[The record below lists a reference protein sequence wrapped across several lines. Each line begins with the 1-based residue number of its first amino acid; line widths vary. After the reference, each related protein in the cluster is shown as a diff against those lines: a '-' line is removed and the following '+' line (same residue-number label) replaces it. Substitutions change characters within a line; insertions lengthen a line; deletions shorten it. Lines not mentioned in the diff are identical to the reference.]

1 MSQSDS
7 DLTRLLQ
14 AWSQGDFAALERL
27 VPLVFDDLRRMARRH
42 LKGERAGHTLQPTAL
57 VNEVYLK
64 LMDQREPDWQNREHF
79 FAIASRIMHRLLL
92 DYGKA
97 RRTAKRGKDMVMVP
111 LTEALGVPG
120 DQGVDHA
127 ALSEALD
134 RLAKLNPRQARIVE
148 LKYLF
153 GFEHEEI
160 ATVSDLGVSVTTS
173 KRELRTAKAWLY
185 RELTRE

>member
-7 DLTRLLQ
+7 DVTRLLQ

-27 VPLVFDDLRRMARRH
+27 VPLVFEDLRGMARRH

-57 VNEVYLK
+57 VHEVYLK

-79 FAIASRIMHRLLL
+79 FAIASRIMHRILQ

-97 RRTAKRGKDMVMVP
+97 RQTTKRGKGMVMVP

-120 DQGVDHA
+120 DQEVDHA
-127 ALSEALD
+127 ALTEALG
-134 RLAKLNPRQARIVE
+134 RLAELDARQARIVE

-160 ATVSDLGVSVTTS
+160 AAALNISVTTS

-185 RELTRE
+185 RELTRK

>member
-1 MSQSDS
+1 MSPSDS

-42 LKGERAGHTLQPTAL
+42 LKEERAGHTLQPTAL
-57 VNEVYLK
+57 VHEVCLK
-64 LMDQREPDWQNREHF
+64 LMGQREPDWQNREHF
-79 FAIASRIMHRLLL
+79 FAIASRIMHRILQ

-97 RRTAKRGKDMVMVP
+97 RQTVKRGRDVVMIP
-111 LTEALGVPG
+111 LTEAPGVPG
-120 DQGVDHA
+120 GQGVDHS
-127 ALSEALD
+127 ALTEALD
-134 RLAKLNPRQARIVE
+134 RLRELNARQAQIVE

-160 ATVSDLGVSVTTS
+160 AETLSISVTTS
-173 KRELRTAKAWLY
+173 KREWRTAKAWLY
-185 RELTRE
+185 RELTRK